1 MLEHIYWWSVFD
13 AHGIL
18 WELSLGIAIR
28 IRYDSEF
35 GSFDS
40 LSKIRLWIKPI
51 RNSFQIRFKT
61 VSDSEICNHNLLFH
75 CVLWLTLER
84 PRFILSALILKI
96 MYWRT
101 VHTIRL
107 NSFEIRKTVS
117 NSEVCLTHL
126 KFESHSVVTR
136 FGKGFLNSKMN
147 SLNSKK
153 IWNWY
158 YSCNPYSTA
167 SKRYIDLKG
176 P

>member
-1 MLEHIYWWSVFD
+1 MFLNRTSSIFQTKNICFLSLFSLCKSSIRVKKEVEFCVWSGKNYFL
-13 AHGIL
+13 AKYPCLGM
-18 WELSLGIAIR
+18 WKLGIAIR

-40 LSKIRLWIKPI
+40 LSKICLWIKPI
-51 RNSFQIRFKT
+51 RNSLKICFKT

-75 CVLWLTLER
+75 CVSWLTLER

-117 NSEVCLTHL
+117 NSENRF
-126 KFESHSVVTR
+126 KFGSSFDT
-136 FGKGFLNSKMN
+136 S
-147 SLNSKK
+147 
-153 IWNWY
+153 
-158 YSCNPYSTA
+158 
-167 SKRYIDLKG
+167 
-176 P
+176 